1 VSNLSLLI
9 VIIVVGATFGYL
21 WRKGH
26 LTRLSTYLA
35 ETREELKKCTWPTKE
50 ELKGSTVVVL
60 IATLLLGLFI
70 ICTDFVVL
78 SFVRR
83 ILPQL

>member
-1 VSNLSLLI
+1 VSNLELLI
-9 VIIVVGATFGYL
+9 IVIVVGATFGYL

-26 LTRLSTYLA
+26 VARLSTYLA
-35 ETREELKKCTWPTKE
+35 ETREELRKCTWPTKE

-60 IATLLLGLFI
+60 IATLLLGGFI

-78 SFVRR
+78 EFVRK
-83 ILPQL
+83 ILPRL

>member
-1 VSNLSLLI
+1 MSNLKLLI
-9 VIIVVGATFGYL
+9 IIIAIGATFGYL

-26 LTRLSTYLA
+26 VAQFSTYLA
-35 ETREELKKCTWPTKE
+35 ETREELKKCTWPTKD

-70 ICTDFVVL
+70 IGVDFIVL